1 VEEFVKTYLKNK
13 RSYARKKGY
22 LTETTNQKQDTEEEE
37 EKEEEEEGRGKG
49 KGKGKEI
56 DMGDSDVPDD
66 DLNGSDQ
73 DMPV

>member
-13 RSYARKKGY
+13 CSYAHRQGY
-22 LTETTNQKQDTEEEE
+22 LTETTNQKQDWEEE
-37 EKEEEEEGRGKG
+37 EEEEEGRGR
-49 KGKGKEI
+49 GKGKEKEI
-56 DMGDSDVPDD
+56 DKGDSDVPDD

>member
-22 LTETTNQKQDTEEEE
+22 LAETTNQKQEQEQEEEE
-37 EKEEEEEGRGKG
+37 EEEEEEEGRG